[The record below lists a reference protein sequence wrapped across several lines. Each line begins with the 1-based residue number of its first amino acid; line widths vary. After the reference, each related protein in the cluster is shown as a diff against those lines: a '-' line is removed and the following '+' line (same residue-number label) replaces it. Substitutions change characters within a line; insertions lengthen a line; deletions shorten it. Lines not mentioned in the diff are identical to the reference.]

1 MKKILSLTG
10 IAAVVIAAIVWLT
23 NRGGAETSSW
33 RFVTVERGSLEQV
46 VAATGTL
53 TPVTTVEV
61 GTQASG
67 QIAELYVDFNDE
79 VVKGQLLARID
90 PTLQRQAVRESEAS
104 LERARAEVE
113 QKQREF
119 DRTEELHVQQGATDS
134 EFDAAEYALKIARSN
149 RTSAEVSLERA
160 RNNLAYTEIYS
171 PIDGIVIQR
180 NVDVGQ
186 TVAASLSAPILFL
199 IAADLMQMEILASV
213 DESDIGTI
221 EVGQESRF
229 TVQAYPDLTFE
240 GSVRQVRLQS
250 ATQENVVNYTVVVAV
265 RNPDGTLLPGMTAT
279 VEFVTAGVED
289 VLKVPNAALRFQP
302 PEEMLV
308 AFRDRMMAE
317 MQARRAARDSAGGD
331 SAGLPADPA
340 GGRPGGTGM
349 AGMVPGGGAGHSAAG
364 GASRSTGNRLWMLDE
379 NGELTGVRV
388 RPGITDGQYT
398 EISGQ
403 QLEEGMQAIAGI
415 VSGAAA
421 SATTNPFQPSSGQ
434 SGRRPPGG
442 F

>member
-1 MKKILSLTG
+1 M
-10 IAAVVIAAIVWLT
+10 
-23 NRGGAETSSW
+23 
-33 RFVTVERGSLEQV
+33 
-46 VAATGTL
+46 
-53 TPVTTVEV
+53 
-61 GTQASG
+61 
-67 QIAELYVDFNDE
+67 
-79 VVKGQLLARID
+79 
-90 PTLQRQAVRESEAS
+90 
-104 LERARAEVE
+104 
-113 QKQREF
+113 
-119 DRTEELHVQQGATDS
+119 
-134 EFDAAEYALKIARSN
+134 
-149 RTSAEVSLERA
+149 
-160 RNNLAYTEIYS
+160 
-171 PIDGIVIQR
+171 
-180 NVDVGQ
+180 
-186 TVAASLSAPILFL
+186 

-265 RNPDGTLLPGMTAT
+265 QNPDGTLLPGMTAT

-302 PEEMLV
+302 PDEMLV

-317 MQARRAARDSAGGD
+317 MQTRRAARDSAGGAL
-331 SAGLPADPA
+331 AGEAPAGGAPADPA
-340 GGRPGGTGM
+340 GGRSGGTGM
-349 AGMVPGGGAGHSAAG
+349 AGMVPGGGASHGAAG
-364 GASRSTGNRLWMLDE
+364 GSSRSTGNRLWMLDE

-398 EISGQ
+398 EIAGQ